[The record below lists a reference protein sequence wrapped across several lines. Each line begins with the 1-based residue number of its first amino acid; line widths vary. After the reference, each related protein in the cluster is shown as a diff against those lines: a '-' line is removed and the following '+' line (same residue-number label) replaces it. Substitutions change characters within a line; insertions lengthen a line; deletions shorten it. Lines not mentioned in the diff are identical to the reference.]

1 MNSIFS
7 SKDGPPTRPKA
18 DPRGDSTGMTFRQT
32 LQFYLIDCQT
42 RLGKAI
48 DIFII
53 FLNLLV
59 CILFV
64 LETYPIPEGARRLL
78 WKTEVIVVTFFIV
91 EYLLRLYAAEK
102 RWQHVR
108 NIYSVIDLLAI
119 LPTIF
124 LMFFPDPSKSI
135 LFVQIIRVVKV
146 FRIFRFLRF
155 MADPDFFFGHIT
167 MYVLKVV
174 RLVVIIFIIFF
185 ISSGVFFIVENGI
198 NSRISTFGDAFYY
211 TVVTLTTVGFGDI
224 IPVSEAG
231 RWVTVLMIISG
242 IILIPWQ
249 AGQIV
254 REWLRSRKRD
264 ITCPTCGLRFHDV
277 DASHCKACGS
287 VIYQEYEG

>member
-1 MNSIFS
+1 
-7 SKDGPPTRPKA
+7 
-18 DPRGDSTGMTFRQT
+18 MTLRQT

-42 RLGKAI
+42 RLGKGI

-53 FLNLLV
+53 SMNLLV

-64 LETYPIPEGARRLL
+64 LETYPIPEAARHLL
-78 WKTEVIVVTFFIV
+78 WKTEVVVVTFFIL
-91 EYLLRLYAAEK
+91 EYLLRLYAAEN
-102 RWQHVR
+102 RWRHLR
-108 NIYSVIDLLAI
+108 NIYSLIDLVAI

-124 LMFFPDPSKSI
+124 LMFFTDPSKSI
-135 LFVQIIRVVKV
+135 LFVQIIRVFKV

-155 MADPDFFFGHIT
+155 MVDPDFFFGNIT

-174 RLVVIIFIIFF
+174 RLALTIFIIFF

-198 NSRISTFGDAFYY
+198 NSRVSTFGDAFYY

-224 IPVSEAG
+224 IPVSETG
-231 RWVTVLMIISG
+231 RWVTVLMIMSG

-277 DASHCKACGS
+277 DASHCKSCGS